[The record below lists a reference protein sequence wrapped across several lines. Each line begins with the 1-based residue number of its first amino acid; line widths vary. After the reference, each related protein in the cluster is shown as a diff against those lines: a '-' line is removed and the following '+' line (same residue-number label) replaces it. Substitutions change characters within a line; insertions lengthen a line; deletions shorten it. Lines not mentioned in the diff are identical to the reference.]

1 MTADGRTPGAC
12 SFCPDTLEDPLHA
25 LTACT
30 QSQDAAT
37 ALLTCLH
44 SISPTFT
51 SKDAV
56 NLAINVPS
64 HCELAVV
71 FILCVGLKFIW
82 ERRKEGK
89 LATPLEM
96 KGELLARIEVLIQ
109 SRFHSEARQA
119 EDAMLYFV

>member
-1 MTADGRTPGAC
+1 MAQT
-12 SFCPDTLEDPLHA
+12 EDCV
-25 LTACT
+25 CT
-30 QSQDAAT
+30 VLCKVF
-37 ALLTCLH
+37 LL
-44 SISPTFT
+44 I
-51 SKDAV
+51 V

-96 KGELLARIEVLIQ
+96 KGELLARIAVLKR